1 MHTTRI
7 QVNQPLSF
15 TIVACPYT
23 LIVNVTSAV
32 PSTTSTS
39 TGVLACPNQSLTSAN
54 PASAPRERL
63 IAS

>member
-1 MHTTRI
+1 M
-7 QVNQPLSF
+7 NQPLSF

-32 PSTTSTS
+32 ASTMT
-39 TGVLACPNQSLTSAN
+39 SLTASLAWPAQRSASAN
-54 PASAPRERL
+54 PASAPMDRL